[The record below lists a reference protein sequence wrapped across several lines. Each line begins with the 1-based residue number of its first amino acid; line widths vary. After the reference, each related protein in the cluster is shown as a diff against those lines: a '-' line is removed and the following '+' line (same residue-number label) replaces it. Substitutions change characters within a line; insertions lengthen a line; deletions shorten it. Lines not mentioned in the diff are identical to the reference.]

1 MHGIVTILF
10 NSLQDC
16 KVIAKQICKGG
27 LLKSGAGRV
36 ALFFPYV
43 ALDTNAVT
51 MNLTCPAGSCRRCY
65 YTLF

>member
-10 NSLQDC
+10 NSLQDY

-36 ALFFPYV
+36 ALFFRM
-43 ALDTNAVT
+43 LLWIQ
-51 MNLTCPAGSCRRCY
+51 MQLR
-65 YTLF
+65 